1 MSKYNITVSYDYTSR
16 DKEWITVEAEN
27 EEEAKEKAV
36 KRINE
41 SLSKEETISNIEFE
55 SVEKKPEDRYYYI
68 SQCIIVWGV
77 PNYIDFY
84 VCRAR
89 CINDGIFE
97 TLIKDEVNQRKDK
110 FLKHNHIL
118 ELDCSLGKLE
128 IEEVTLEEY
137 MCGRSCTL

>member
-36 KRINE
+36 KHINK

-55 SVEKKPEDRYYYI
+55 SVEKKLEDRYYYV

-77 PNYIDFY
+77 RNYIDFY
-84 VCRAR
+84 VCRTK
-89 CINDGIFE
+89 CTNDGIFQ
-97 TLIKDEVNQRKDK
+97 TLIKDEVDQRKDK
-110 FLKHNHIL
+110 FLKQHHIL
-118 ELDCSLGKLE
+118 DYSLGKLE